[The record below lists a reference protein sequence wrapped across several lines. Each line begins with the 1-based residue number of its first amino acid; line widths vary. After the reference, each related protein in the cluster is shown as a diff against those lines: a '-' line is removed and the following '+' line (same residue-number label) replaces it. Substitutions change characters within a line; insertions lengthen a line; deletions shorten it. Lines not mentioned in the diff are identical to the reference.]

1 VYGKSSDFNM
11 IVKLGVFVINKKL
24 QSQLIELHFGESF
37 AYETYFTLDVA

>member
-1 VYGKSSDFNM
+1 
-11 IVKLGVFVINKKL
+11 L